1 MLAIWSFIEFQRVGM
16 KQMLI
21 VEFHSISVGNFVCA
35 RFHLDEVHL
44 LSLLI
49 IPMVHIIFC

>member
-1 MLAIWSFIEFQRVGM
+1 
-16 KQMLI
+16 MLI

-44 LSLLI
+44 LSLVI
-49 IPMVHIIFC
+49 IPMVISFLLMCHLLKYEGNSH